1 MKRSSNIVKS
11 GVLGLALSA
20 ATGIG
25 IADSDLCAPFE
36 NGVVDESIVAS
47 MLASAKDGHLYRIQP
62 SSSRMGFC
70 VDSPV
75 GRVEG
80 RFKDFKGGLT
90 FVPTAV
96 TASDQRAMVMV
107 NTRSLEAGA
116 SLIEGMLKGEQFFD
130 VDKYPEILFVSRQF
144 RWVNSGEA
152 VLIGDLTLHGVT
164 RQVGFHVRL
173 IEKEQ
178 AGGRR
183 GEERILVKAT
193 TLISR
198 AEFGLDA
205 LSPMVS
211 DEVSLCM
218 SVEAVRYRSI

>member
-1 MKRSSNIVKS
+1 MNRLSNIVKR

-20 ATGIG
+20 ATTMG
-25 IADSDLCAPFE
+25 IADGDLCAPFE
-36 NGVVDESIVAS
+36 NGVVDKSIVAS

-62 SSSRMGFC
+62 ESSRMGFC

-90 FVPTAV
+90 FVPTPAA
-96 TASDQRAMVMV
+96 ASDQQAMVMV
-107 NTRSLEAGA
+107 DTRSLETGA

-130 VDKYPEILFVSRQF
+130 VNRYPEILFVSRQF
-144 RWVNSGEA
+144 RWVDNAEA

-173 IEKEQ
+173 IEKDQ

-211 DEVSLCM
+211 DAVSLCM